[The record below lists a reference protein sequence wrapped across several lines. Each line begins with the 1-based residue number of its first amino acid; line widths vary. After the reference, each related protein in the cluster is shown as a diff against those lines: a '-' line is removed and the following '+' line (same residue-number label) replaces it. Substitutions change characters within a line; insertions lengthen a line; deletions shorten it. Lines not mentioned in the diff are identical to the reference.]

1 MEHPGRL
8 VLLSP
13 AGAPAPAPAGA
24 PVPGRW
30 RLADGLVWRCWED
43 ELVVYD
49 DRSGDTHRLTQR
61 SATVFLALQ
70 PQASTGSADDL
81 DAEVID
87 GLQRLGL
94 VERQG

>member
-1 MEHPGRL
+1 MEYPGRL

-13 AGAPAPAPAGA
+13 AGVPAPP
-24 PVPGRW
+24 PGRW
-30 RLADGLVWRCWED
+30 RLADGLVWRCWDD

-70 PQASTGSADDL
+70 PQALAGGCDDL

-87 GLQRLGL
+87 GLARLGL